1 MAVQQHVAASIFDIN
16 LGARTAA
23 LVCLAILATVLTI
36 VPTGQAQTLTVLHA
50 FSGLDGDL
58 PFAGLT
64 LDRAGNLYGT
74 TYQGGAAGF
83 GNVFKLSHEGSG
95 WVLSNLYSFQGGRDG
110 EHPQARVVF
119 GPDGTLYG
127 TTTNGGNGNGF
138 GTVFNLRPSA
148 TICRAIQCPWT
159 ETVLYRFTG
168 GTDGRYPQYGDLTFD
183 AAGNLYGTTAYGGDP
198 SCNRSGGGCGVVFE
212 LSRSGGG
219 WTESVLY
226 AFPGAPESGAEPF
239 SGVTFDSAGNLFGTT
254 FLVDSTVYE
263 LSPSGSGWT
272 QTILHTLSGDDGAYP
287 IGGVAFDQQGNLYG
301 TTDYGGNGIG
311 TVFQLQP
318 ANGNWNFNLLYNWG
332 GGPGPG
338 PTDTPTLDAAG
349 NVYGTTSGGITGFG
363 GVFKLT
369 PGANG
374 WTYTDL
380 YDFGDPHLSD
390 GFTPLGGVVLDGNG
404 NLYGTTSE
412 GGNFN
417 PPCGEG
423 CGVVWE
429 MTP

>member
-1 MAVQQHVAASIFDIN
+1 MLAAIASQP
-16 LGARTAA
+16 A
-23 LVCLAILATVLTI
+23 
-36 VPTGQAQTLTVLHA
+36 QAQTFTVLHA
-50 FSGLDGDL
+50 FSGSDGDL

-64 LDRAGNLYGT
+64 MDRAGNLYGT

-83 GNVFKLSHEGSG
+83 GNVFMLSHEDSG
-95 WVLSNLYSFQGGRDG
+95 WVLSNLYSFQGGSDG

-127 TTTNGGNGNGF
+127 TTTNGGNGY
-138 GTVFNLRPSA
+138 GTVFNLRPPA
-148 TICRAIQCPWT
+148 TICRSIQCPWT
-159 ETVLYRFTG
+159 ETVIYRFSG
-168 GTDGRYPQYGDLTFD
+168 GTDGGYPQFGDLTFD
-183 AAGNLYGTTAYGGDP
+183 AAGNIYGTTAYGGDL
-198 SCNRSGGGCGVVFE
+198 SCNSSDGGCGVVFK

-219 WTESVLY
+219 WTERVLY
-226 AFPGAPESGAEPF
+226 AFPGSPESGGEPF
-239 SGVTFDSAGNLFGTT
+239 SGVTFDSAGDLFGTT
-254 FLVDSTVYE
+254 YLPTSTVYE
-263 LSPSGSGWT
+263 LTTSGSGWT
-272 QTILHTLSGDDGAYP
+272 QTIVHTLGSDYP
-287 IGGVAFDQQGNLYG
+287 LGGLAFDQQGNLYG
-301 TTDYGGNGIG
+301 TTEYGGNGIG

-338 PTDTPTLDAAG
+338 PYDTPTLDAAG
-349 NVYGTTSGGITGFG
+349 NVYGTTSGGTAGFG
-363 GVFKLT
+363 SVFKLT
-369 PGANG
+369 PGAEG

-380 YDFGDPHLSD
+380 HDFGDPHLND

-417 PPCGEG
+417 PSCGEG

-429 MTP
+429 ITP